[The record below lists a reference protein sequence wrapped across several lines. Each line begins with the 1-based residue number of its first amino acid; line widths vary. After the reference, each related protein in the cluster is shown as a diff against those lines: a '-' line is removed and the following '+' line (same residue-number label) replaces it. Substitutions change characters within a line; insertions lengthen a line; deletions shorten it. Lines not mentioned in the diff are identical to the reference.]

1 METIIPL
8 IIQAISGAA
17 GGGIV
22 GNLVKSAGMTLLPK
36 LIAGAV
42 GGVGGNAALGG
53 IIGPLLGAAA
63 GGGLDISSIISQ
75 VSVRRHWRRRIDR
88 NRRPRDE
95 CDEEVILRFDFF
107 ERAGHI
113 PPVSF

>member
-22 GNLVKSAGMTLLPK
+22 GNLIKSAGMTLLPK

-42 GGVGGNAALGG
+42 GGIGGNAALGG
-53 IIGPLLGAAA
+53 IIGPLLGAAST
-63 GGGLDISSIISQ
+63 GGLDIASIISQ
-75 VSVRRHWRRRIDR
+75 VLSGGIGGGLLTAIASLVM
-88 NRRPRDE
+88 N
-95 CDEEVILRFDFF
+95 
-107 ERAGHI
+107 AMKK
-113 PPVSF
+113 